1 MMNTINADNIIRK
14 TVRETILKT
23 VNETLGKSYTGRL
36 GNEFGR
42 YQDAKANSFW
52 DKIEELGFK
61 HKLTAAEY
69 DGKWNWKMRYYTID
83 KALMTNEVMQKL
95 QQYLNFYNFVIIKKE
110 EFEHTYK
117 FCFEA
122 KYGTEVKCADT
133 YYHATPTEKVNKI
146 MKVGLTPRDEGK
158 RGEFR
163 TPRVY
168 LSPWYDDG
176 LFSALYAE
184 EGCFSSDRDYTVLK
198 IDLSGMNPKPRVYRD
213 EFATEQN
220 CVYTYDNIPPQCLS
234 IPPQKR
240 KIEQAEENR
249 VEKMFADSI
258 GPKYGL
264 ETGKTIIKGMF
275 EVPNKGYSVE
285 VEIRFHMQDGVVYY
299 PGDWAVRGFKKRFI
313 NTPKGKKYSNT
324 YSFGKGYASPNYN
337 GRYGKAKPIETAVK
351 DLDKWLG
358 NEFKPSRKSTQ
369 KVETIIREAV
379 HKTLSE
385 WINEVRYI
393 DTRSEKYNGKI
404 NKKHWTDIYNQ
415 EPITDDSRI
424 RVFHGCELKTA
435 CDIAI
440 NGTSGKEYHGRQY
453 SYEAGM
459 NPLGIFVTTDFET
472 AKKFGVSNRGMAII
486 EFTAKGSDLESP
498 VWNGQGS
505 YFGQG
510 SNPMPFDNAEQ
521 RNAQKMQYRQDALN
535 TKDDYYYDGNKRR
548 DISMSHVR
556 NSDKPEMAD
565 RIFNNSEHQALF
577 MGDLNPNMIKRIWV
591 NLPREDGYVHTTDS
605 YQPMS
610 VRQFLKQFKD
620 KEWQDGYDYK
630 GQPIYTK
637 IIKQKL
643 FNPND
648 DVKSFDDLVDAVMN
662 QDRKFFKSREQVIK
676 NLNDMGLTDK
686 EPSKWAID
694 SISHMLWPKQIIQL
708 YGQDFFNKYF
718 NRLGQ

>member
-1 MMNTINADNIIRK
+1 MMNAINTNNIIRK
-14 TVRETILKT
+14 TVREAINEAVDKSIYSDNFKKWFGDWENDPQNASKVVDSNGVPLPVYHGTVMKGKDGLPFKT
-23 VNETLGKSYTGRL
+23 
-36 GNEFGR
+36 
-42 YQDAKANSFW
+42 
-52 DKIEELGFK
+52 
-61 HKLTAAEY
+61 
-69 DGKWNWKMRYYTID
+69 
-83 KALMTNEVMQKL
+83 
-95 QQYLNFYNFVIIKKE
+95 
-110 EFEHTYK
+110 
-117 FCFEA
+117 
-122 KYGTEVKCADT
+122 
-133 YYHATPTEKVNKI
+133 
-146 MKVGLTPRDEGK
+146 
-158 RGEFR
+158 FR
-163 TPRVY
+163 TE
-168 LSPWYDDG
+168 SDAG
-176 LFSALYAE
+176 
-184 EGCFSSDRDYTVLK
+184 EGV
-198 IDLSGMNPKPRVYRD
+198 
-213 EFATEQN
+213 
-220 CVYTYDNIPPQCLS
+220 
-234 IPPQKR
+234 
-240 KIEQAEENR
+240 
-249 VEKMFADSI
+249 MFAD
-258 GPKYGL
+258 
-264 ETGKTIIKGMF
+264 
-275 EVPNKGYSVE
+275 NYSVASFFSGHGE
-285 VEIRFHMQDGVVYY
+285 ARFGNFEEKFEQWPY
-299 PGDWAVRGFKKRFI
+299 K
-313 NTPKGKKYSNT
+313 NTMEGLVDFLNNVLKNGIYKISHNE
-324 YSFGKGYASPNYN
+324 GEYN
-337 GRYGKAKPIETAVK
+337 GRHYEFYRLDCEYNGGTTSSAPLGDTLEEAYQKLLYEVQKEVKYMERDSKYAYTGGVYKVYLNIKKPYIFDAQGSSFHMLKTEFHQKRMTVFDLVYFVKQTGQYDGVIVKNVRETTMGNGILTTDYIVFNSNQIKHA
-351 DLDKWLG
+351 LDNNG
-358 NEFKPSRKSTQ
+358 NYSNEMNDIT
-369 KVETIIREAV
+369 ETIIREAV
-379 HKTLSE
+379 RKTLSE

-435 CDIAI
+435 CEIAI

-565 RIFNNSEHQALF
+565 RLFNNSEHQALF

-637 IIKQKL
+637 IRKQKL

-662 QDRKFFKSREQVIK
+662 QDRNFFKSREQVIK
-676 NLNDMGLTDK
+676 NLNNIGLTDK